1 MGCRWPP
8 EDSWRS
14 LRMPSRTLVAA
25 LAAEAIGTFL
35 FFVLGAGAVIM
46 NAQTGG
52 EVGLIG
58 IALAHGLALA
68 ALGTAFAPI
77 SGGQFNP
84 VVTVALW
91 LVGKVRTIEGI
102 RYIAAQLLGAVA
114 AGFALKLAF
123 GGFELGDTVWSF
135 ARGGSPAVAA
145 GLTQVT
151 AIAIEAVLTA
161 VLVYAVLLTAVDKR
175 APQLGALLIGGV
187 IIADIM
193 VGGPLTGA
201 AMNPAR
207 WFGPAIAFGD
217 LSEAVVYIVG
227 PLIGAVVAALSVRYL
242 FAER

>member
-1 MGCRWPP
+1 
-8 EDSWRS
+8 
-14 LRMPSRTLVAA
+14 
-25 LAAEAIGTFL
+25 
-35 FFVLGAGAVIM
+35 
-46 NAQTGG
+46 
-52 EVGLIG
+52 
-58 IALAHGLALA
+58 
-68 ALGTAFAPI
+68 
-77 SGGQFNP
+77 

-102 RYIAAQLLGAVA
+102 RFIVAQLLGAVA

-123 GGFELGDTVWSF
+123 GGFEPGDTAWSV
-135 ARGGSPAVAA
+135 AGGGAPFVAD

-151 AIAIEAVLTA
+151 AIAVEAVLTA

-217 LSEAVVYIVG
+217 LSGAVVYIVG
-227 PLIGAVVAALSVRYL
+227 PLIGAVAAALSVRYL

>member
-14 LRMPSRTLVAA
+14 LRMPSRTLIAA

-102 RYIAAQLLGAVA
+102 RYIVAQLVGAAA

-123 GGFELGDTVWSF
+123 GGFEPGDTVWSF

-217 LSEAVVYIVG
+217 LSEAVVYVVG

>member
-1 MGCRWPP
+1 
-8 EDSWRS
+8 
-14 LRMPSRTLVAA
+14 MPSRTLVAA

-35 FFVLGAGAVIM
+35 FFLVGAGAVIM
-46 NAQTGG
+46 DAQTGG
-52 EVGLIG
+52 AVGLIG

-123 GGFELGDTVWSF
+123 GGFEPGDTVWSF
-135 ARGGSPAVAA
+135 ARGGAPFVAD

-151 AIAIEAVLTA
+151 VRPGQ
-161 VLVYAVLLTAVDKR
+161 R
-175 APQLGALLIGGV
+175 AGSVA
-187 IIADIM
+187 
-193 VGGPLTGA
+193 TGRSRTRGTPRSA
-201 AMNPAR
+201 PTCCAGPAR
-207 WFGPAIAFGD
+207 PGGC
-217 LSEAVVYIVG
+217 
-227 PLIGAVVAALSVRYL
+227 
-242 FAER
+242 

>member
-1 MGCRWPP
+1 V
-8 EDSWRS
+8 
-14 LRMPSRTLVAA
+14 PSRTLIST
-25 LAAEAIGTFL
+25 LSAELVGTFL
-35 FFVLGAGAVIM
+35 FIAVGGAAVISD
-46 NAQTGG
+46 AQTGG
-52 EVGLIG
+52 AVGLVG
-58 IALAHGLALA
+58 ISLTFGLMIAALA
-68 ALGTAFAPI
+68 TAFGPI
-77 SGGQFNP
+77 SGAHFNP
-84 VVTVALW
+84 AVTVAFW
-91 LVGKVRTIEGI
+91 LVGKIRTVEGI
-102 RYIAAQLLGAVA
+102 RYIAAQLVGAVA

-123 GGFELGDTVWSF
+123 GGFEAGDTAWSI
-135 ARGGSPAVAA
+135 AGGGAPAVAA

-151 AIAIEAVLTA
+151 AIAVEAVLTA

-207 WFGPAIAFGD
+207 WFGPALALGD
-217 LSEAVVYIVG
+217 LSAAVVYIVG

>member
-1 MGCRWPP
+1 
-8 EDSWRS
+8 
-14 LRMPSRTLVAA
+14 MPGRTLIAA

-102 RYIAAQLLGAVA
+102 RYIVAQLLGAVA

-123 GGFELGDTVWSF
+123 GGFEPGDTVWSF
-135 ARGGSPAVAA
+135 ARGGAPGVAD

>member
-14 LRMPSRTLVAA
+14 LRMPSRTLIAA

-102 RYIAAQLLGAVA
+102 RYIVAQLLGAVA

-123 GGFELGDTVWSF
+123 GGFEPGDTVWSF

-151 AIAIEAVLTA
+151 AIAIETVLTA

-217 LSEAVVYIVG
+217 LSEAVVYVVG